1 MTIRNLEA
9 LFHPKSIA
17 VIGAS
22 SRPDS
27 IGAKVLANVV
37 DGGFAGDIYPVNPKY
52 KTLQGLT
59 VHANLSHLPTAPSLA
74 LICTPRRTWVDLI
87 TQLGQLGTHAAAI
100 LSVEARCDT
109 ALGDALQA
117 AARPTLLR
125 LLGPNSLGIMT
136 PPHHVN
142 ASMAHL
148 GALPGHVALV
158 SQSNALCSSVL
169 GWAHARGIGFSRVIA
184 LGRQIDIDC
193 GDLLDFLAS
202 DPLTS
207 AIVISIGTVRAA
219 RKFMSAARAA
229 ARSKPVYVL
238 RAGRATPED
247 AVYDA
252 AFRRAGIV
260 RVDSVEDL
268 LDAVETLEIGRFSG
282 SDAVTLVGNGTEIG
296 MLAVDALQAA
306 GGQLAILS
314 EATRLA
320 LAAVLPERNISNP
333 LDLGDDATPARY
345 AAVMQALAPQRDSG
359 ALFTVHAPSAV
370 ATAYDVSNALIS
382 CLPQWPRALLT
393 CWLGAQEA
401 SVREILHAHGI
412 AAYPTPERI
421 ARAFVRMLEHRTNQV
436 LLAQTPSTS
445 PADFQIDRQ
454 TARAVIDA
462 ARTAGRRQLE
472 AHEAHDLL
480 ACFHLAVLTQTDLAP
495 CSTEFLHLTL
505 RVDAVFG
512 PLLVLQ
518 GAPTETPALG
528 LPPLNSVLARS
539 LIEHCASA
547 RRQPQTVQAALER
560 ILTCASHLI
569 CTMPAITALE
579 LTFDVDPRAP
589 RVCAASIEIAAQ
601 TGTAN
606 AHAQLAILPYPSE
619 FEERIEWAGTALTIR
634 PIRPEDEAA
643 HSAFVHAMTAEDLR
657 MRFFG
662 ATRPPDHAQLARWTQ
677 IDYDREMAFIA
688 CSQDGTDEV
697 LTHGVVRAIAD
708 PDNDTAE
715 FAIAIRSNEKGRHLG
730 AMLMNKIVQYCR
742 AHGTRNLVGEV
753 LRDNTRMLAL
763 AREIGFTLHATAD
776 PSVIGV
782 RLALNDS
789 VEEFKFPNEPIR
801 LAHR

>member
-1 MTIRNLEA
+1 VTIRNLEA

-22 SRPDS
+22 SRPGS
-27 IGAKVLANVV
+27 MGAKVLANVV
-37 DGGFAGDIYPVNPKY
+37 AGGFAGDIYPVNPKH
-52 KTLQGLT
+52 KRLQGLT
-59 VHANLSHLPTAPSLA
+59 VHAKLSQLPTAPSLA
-74 LICTPRRTWVDLI
+74 LICTPRRTWADLI
-87 TQLGQLGTHAAAI
+87 TQLGRLGTHAAAI
-100 LSVEARCDT
+100 LSVEAHCDA

-136 PPHHVN
+136 PPLQVN

-148 GALPGHVALV
+148 GALPGHVALI
-158 SQSNALCSSVL
+158 SESNALCSSVL
-169 GWAHARGIGFSRVIA
+169 GWAHARGIGFSRVMA

-238 RAGRATPED
+238 RAGRATTED

-282 SDAVTLVGNGTEIG
+282 SDAVTIVGNGAEIG
-296 MLAVDALQAA
+296 NLTVDALHAA
-306 GGQLAILS
+306 GGRLAAMS
-314 EATRLA
+314 EATRLS
-320 LAAVLPERNISNP
+320 LAALLPERDITNP

-359 ALFTVHAPSAV
+359 ALFIVHAPSAV
-370 ATAYDVSNALIS
+370 ASASEVGTALLAG
-382 CLPQWPRALLT
+382 LPQWPRALLT

-401 SVREILHAHGI
+401 SVRELLHTHGI

-421 ARAFVRMLEHRTNQV
+421 ARAFMRMLEHRGNQV
-436 LLAQTPSTS
+436 LLTQTPSTL
-445 PADFQIDRQ
+445 PTDFQIDRD
-454 TARAVIDA
+454 TARTIA
-462 ARTAGRRQLE
+462 AAAQAANRRQLDTDE
-472 AHEAHDLL
+472 ARELL
-480 ACFHLAVLTQTDLAP
+480 ACFHIAVQAQIDLAP

-512 PLLVLQ
+512 PVLLLQ
-518 GAPTETPALG
+518 GAPTEAPALG
-528 LPPLNSVLARS
+528 LPPLNSVLARAMV
-539 LIEHCASA
+539 ESA
-547 RRQPQTVQAALER
+547 PSAQRMPQTVRTVLER
-560 ILTCASHLI
+560 VLTCVSHLI
-569 CTMPAITALE
+569 CDMPAITALD
-579 LTFDVDPRAP
+579 LSFDIDPRAP
-589 RVCAASIEIAAQ
+589 RVCAACIEIADNISADKPY
-601 TGTAN
+601 AR
-606 AHAQLAILPYPSE
+606 LAILPYPSE
-619 FEERIEWAGTALTIR
+619 LEERIEWAGAALTIR

-688 CSQDGTDEV
+688 CSQDATDAM

-708 PDNDTAE
+708 PDNDSAE

-730 AMLMNKIVQYCR
+730 AMLMNKIVQYCQ
-742 AHGTRNLVGEV
+742 AHGTRNLVGEI
-753 LRDNTRMLAL
+753 LRENTRMLAL
-763 AREIGFTLHATAD
+763 AREIGFTQHTTAD

-782 RLALNDS
+782 RLILNES
-789 VEEFKFPNEPIR
+789 TVEVKSSN
-801 LAHR
+801 